1 MTSQNDDTNDGGNVV
16 PFPKVGAGISGV
28 KADRDD
34 RPLPAAKAA
43 TLAEEARNAEIY
55 EHLNAAM
62 GSAKLGQA
70 DQIAL
75 AINMRD
81 LVYGLE
87 DRGILDIKDLAP
99 EVRGPSTPREV
110 RSIAEYVAPR
120 DVVDAAD
127 YLARYEK
134 RRLAKKSAAY
144 LRMAVAAAKLSNTDV
159 REAVLQLAR
168 GTRFWPEQL
177 SASDDELR
185 SARQVMA
192 VLDDVVAALDRTY
205 PLARYFE
212 SLERLQLVPIDRGDE
227 VVCVQ
232 EWDEE
237 ENPAE
242 HLIYPAVRIAV
253 SFVADHAAT
262 LIVGKIG
269 DRDWATGAA
278 ELDTFSVTVREQRV
292 FSVAVATIGG
302 RNRIAGLFTKELAL
316 PNGRYG
322 SVIKQ
327 WRSDRLGPGW
337 RIVRIKSKAGEDE
350 ALWRLDD
357 YGLSDL
363 EMDGFDWEED
373 RPSEGKLVA
382 VDVDFLLR
390 DHGRWFGDFKGTGV
404 FSSVE
409 RLTDGPSRIGSI
421 RSLPRLIERA
431 LVVEQQGG
439 GPIQALAVRYT
450 KHVEAMEKKRKI
462 RFDYVEGE
470 LERLRERLSD
480 AHVDLTAGPSQ
491 ENLTR

>member
-1 MTSQNDDTNDGGNVV
+1 MV
-16 PFPKVGAGISGV
+16 AGSSSA
-28 KADRDD
+28 KAGRDD

-43 TLAEEARNAEIY
+43 TLAEEARSAEIC

-70 DQIAL
+70 DQITL

-87 DRGILDIKDLAP
+87 IAASSTSRTWARGTGA
-99 EVRGPSTPREV
+99 EHAEGV
-110 RSIAEYVAPR
+110 RSIAEYVAPK

-127 YLARYEK
+127 YLARYKK
-134 RRLAKKSAAY
+134 RRPPRSPPPICGWPRPRPNCRTRSSRGRPPTGPRDAL
-144 LRMAVAAAKLSNTDV
+144 
-159 REAVLQLAR
+159 LAR
-168 GTRFWPEQL
+168 AALRFGRRVALGAPL
-177 SASDDELR
+177 
-185 SARQVMA
+185 VA

-212 SLERLQLVPIDRGDE
+212 SLERLQLVPIDQGDE

-269 DRDWATGAA
+269 DRDWATAAA

-337 RIVRIKSKAGEDE
+337 RSVRIKSKEGEDE
-350 ALWRLDD
+350 ALWTWTITVYPIWRWTASIGKRTAPLK
-357 YGLSDL
+357 GSWWPSTSISFSAITGAGSVTSKKPGCSALSNAL
-363 EMDGFDWEED
+363 PMDRRGSA
-373 RPSEGKLVA
+373 PSA
-382 VDVDFLLR
+382 ACR
-390 DHGRWFGDFKGTGV
+390 D
-404 FSSVE
+404 
-409 RLTDGPSRIGSI
+409 
-421 RSLPRLIERA
+421 
-431 LVVEQQGG
+431 
-439 GPIQALAVRYT
+439 
-450 KHVEAMEKKRKI
+450 
-462 RFDYVEGE
+462 
-470 LERLRERLSD
+470 
-480 AHVDLTAGPSQ
+480 
-491 ENLTR
+491 